1 MAPYAV
7 YLIRD
12 FHGVLIGRGEL
23 VGARQGV
30 GGVGEGGRRDDGGVA
45 NSLGAGVDPLTPWGS
60 PSSESVD
67 WRVGGCG
74 CNDLK

>member
-1 MAPYAV
+1 MAPYGV

-30 GGVGEGGRRDDGGVA
+30 GGVGEGGRRDDGGAA
-45 NSLGAGVDPLTPWGS
+45 NSLRAGVDPLTPLG
-60 PSSESVD
+60 VTFL
-67 WRVGGCG
+67 VVCG
-74 CNDLK
+74 LEGRGLWVQ